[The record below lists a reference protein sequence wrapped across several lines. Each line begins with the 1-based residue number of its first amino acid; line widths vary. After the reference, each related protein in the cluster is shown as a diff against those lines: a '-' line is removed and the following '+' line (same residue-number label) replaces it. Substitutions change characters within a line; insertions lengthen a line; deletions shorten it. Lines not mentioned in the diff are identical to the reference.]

1 MAFGVNRE
9 HLLNVEG
16 NSMCVELAVLIV
28 NLDVALCN
36 LVGQED
42 ILSENR
48 AHGARALIDAAPG
61 LDVARL
67 GLSLSN
73 NHIDWLL
80 TDDHDLLEFHFIML
94 IVRL

>member
-42 ILSENR
+42 ILSEN
-48 AHGARALIDAAPG
+48 
-61 LDVARL
+61 
-67 GLSLSN
+67 
-73 NHIDWLL
+73 
-80 TDDHDLLEFHFIML
+80 
-94 IVRL
+94 